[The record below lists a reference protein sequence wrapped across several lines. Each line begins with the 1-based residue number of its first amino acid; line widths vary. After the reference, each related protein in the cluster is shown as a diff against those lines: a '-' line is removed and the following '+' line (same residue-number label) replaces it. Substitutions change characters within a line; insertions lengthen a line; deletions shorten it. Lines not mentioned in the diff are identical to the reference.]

1 MSHYMTSTSGQL
13 LSKRCRWLLSVT
25 IAPALFLFRVCL
37 IPVVV
42 RLNIGT
48 GSKISSH
55 VRPLRLL
62 VTAAAAA
69 AAAAAAH
76 AAAAS
81 RNSCIA
87 SGSWVMVGVAAEV

>member
-1 MSHYMTSTSGQL
+1 
-13 LSKRCRWLLSVT
+13 
-25 IAPALFLFRVCL
+25 
-37 IPVVV
+37 
-42 RLNIGT
+42 
-48 GSKISSH
+48 
-55 VRPLRLL
+55 LL

-69 AAAAAAH
+69 AAAHAAAAH